1 MNGAETVAVDVVVTG
16 VVQGVAFRWYA
27 QAEALRL
34 GLRGWVRNEV
44 DGSVHAYAVGEDV
57 AVSDFVAWCHHGPPS
72 ASVHHVAVT
81 PAVRVAVRGFEITA

>member
-1 MNGAETVAVDVVVTG
+1 MSASELAVEVVVTG
-16 VVQGVAFRWYA
+16 VVQGVAFRWHA

-57 AVSDFVAWCHHGPPS
+57 AVSDFVAWCHHGPRS
-72 ASVHHVAVT
+72 AVVRE
-81 PAVRVAVRGFEITA
+81 VRVSRVPRQPARGFEITA

>member
-1 MNGAETVAVDVVVTG
+1 MSASELAVEVVVTG

-44 DGSVHAYAVGEDV
+44 DGSVRLYAVGEDV
-57 AVSDFVAWCHHGPPS
+57 AVSDLVAWCHRGPPS
-72 ASVHHVAVT
+72 AVVRE
-81 PAVRVAVRGFEITA
+81 VRVGQVPPRPVRGFEITA

>member
-1 MNGAETVAVDVVVTG
+1 MSTSELAAEVVVTG

-27 QAEALRL
+27 QEEALRL

-72 ASVHHVAVT
+72 AVVSDVRVT
-81 PAVRVAVRGFEITA
+81 PVPPRPVRGFEITG

>member
-1 MNGAETVAVDVVVTG
+1 MSASELAVDVVVTG
-16 VVQGVAFRWYA
+16 VVQGVAFRWHA

-72 ASVHHVAVT
+72 AVVRE
-81 PAVRVAVRGFEITA
+81 VRVSQVPRQPASGFEVTA

>member
-1 MNGAETVAVDVVVTG
+1 MSASELGVEVVVTG

-44 DGSVHAYAVGEDV
+44 DGTVHAYAVGEDV
-57 AVSDFVAWCHHGPPS
+57 AVNDFVAWCRHGPPS
-72 ASVHHVAVT
+72 AV
-81 PAVRVAVRGFEITA
+81 VRDLRVSLAARQPVRGFEITG

>member
-1 MNGAETVAVDVVVTG
+1 MVTRIGTDECVTG
-16 VVQGVAFRWYA
+16 VVQGVAFRWHA

-72 ASVHHVAVT
+72 AMVRE
-81 PAVRVAVRGFEITA
+81 VRVSQVPRQPARGFEITA

>member
-1 MNGAETVAVDVVVTG
+1 MSASELGVEVVVTG

-72 ASVHHVAVT
+72 AVVRDVQVT
-81 PAVRVAVRGFEITA
+81 KVPPRPVRGFEITA